1 MGIRAVNPVDGF
13 GLPGGERLG
22 RIEAE
27 DITEQSLTAGHFVD
41 SGNRTGKTVGGVEE
55 SHFIQKVSFK
65 MI

>member
-1 MGIRAVNPVDGF
+1 
-13 GLPGGERLG
+13 
-22 RIEAE
+22 
-27 DITEQSLTAGHFVD
+27 VD